1 MSDRLIPLSVP
12 SIQGNEWK
20 YVKECLDTEWVSSAG
35 SYVNTFEEKVCE
47 YTGAK
52 HAVAVVNGSA
62 ALHISLLVAGIL
74 PGDEVIVPTLTFIAP
89 VNTIVYAGARP
100 LFMDSDEFYNID
112 VIKTVEFIRDRTEFR
127 DGYSYN
133 KETGRRISA
142 IIPVHIFGNA
152 IWMEKLVDVCGERN
166 IRIIED
172 ATESLG
178 TFYTDGEL
186 AGRHTGTIG
195 DIGCYSFNG
204 NKIITTGG
212 GGMIVTDNA
221 EYAERVRYL
230 STQAKD
236 DPVRYIHSETG
247 YNYRLTNIQAAIGV
261 AQLERLPVYIEKKK
275 SNFARYKE
283 AISDI
288 DGLHLAEVPDYA
300 DQNHWFYSLQ
310 IDRDRYGRD
319 REGLMENLASN
330 SIQTRPVWELNHRQ
344 KMYRDDAIYDI
355 ENAMRLWEITL
366 NIPCS
371 VNLGADEID
380 RVIEVL
386 EGG

>member
-35 SYVNTFEEKVCE
+35 SYVNAFEEKICE

-62 ALHISLLVAGIL
+62 ALHISLIVAGVL

-100 LFMDSDEFYNID
+100 VFMDSDEFYNID
-112 VIKTVEFIRDRTEFR
+112 ATKTLEFIREKTELR

-133 KETGRRISA
+133 KETERRVSA

-152 IWMEKLVDVCGERN
+152 VWMEELVEVCGERN

-178 TFYTDGEL
+178 TFYTSGKFTD
-186 AGRHTGTIG
+186 RHTGTIG

-221 EYAERVRYL
+221 EYAERIRYL

-247 YNYRLTNIQAAIGV
+247 YNYRLTNVQAAIGV
-261 AQLERLPVYIEKKK
+261 AQLEKLPEYIEKKK

-283 AISDI
+283 AINSI
-288 DGLHLAEVPDYA
+288 DGLHLAEVPGYA

-310 IDRDRYGRD
+310 IDQDRYSRD
-319 REGLMENLASN
+319 REGLMEHLASN
-330 SIQTRPVWELNHRQ
+330 SIQARPVWELNHRQ
-344 KMYRDDAIYDI
+344 KMYKDDLAYKI
-355 ENAMRLWEITL
+355 EKALKLWEGTL

-371 VNLGADEID
+371 VNLDHESVV
-380 RVIEVL
+380 RVL
-386 EGG
+386 ESLQL